1 MSSVRPKQI
10 HDCSFSDAMHRE
22 IVERLEKSK
31 ALGLISDYFVSWI
44 GVHGKLAPV
53 VRAWRNP
60 HMSAIRIREQVSS
73 SLAGLVEL
81 THLTIVDG
89 DPIA

>member
-1 MSSVRPKQI
+1 
-10 HDCSFSDAMHRE
+10 MHRE

-60 HMSAIRIREQVSS
+60 HMSAIRIREQVGS
-73 SLAGLVEL
+73 SLAGTDRALVPSARYHTL
-81 THLTIVDG
+81 AAMP
-89 DPIA
+89 PIISNYPPD